1 MKKYGELNNLKSKDN
16 VHPAPEEELEF
27 ILWTAELNKELMAFW
42 ESIVLGEE
50 QKKKSVTVKITKG
63 KIRVF

>member
-1 MKKYGELNNLKSKDN
+1 VKRYGELNDLKSKDN

-42 ESIVLGEE
+42 KSIVLDEE
-50 QKKKSVTVKITKG
+50 
-63 KIRVF
+63 